1 MALPARCGPFARCL
15 LRGVKRQC
23 WSACS
28 RALLL
33 TGSRF
38 AFLFSLPAYVEHKT
52 LKRVSYLTV
61 VHAHDKVEELLE
73 RADYLYSCGET
84 EKLYELLSQHHNSDD
99 AELLWRLARASRD
112 LALLSH
118 ITAEEKKRLTYEA
131 FEFAKK
137 ALEKNEDC
145 FAAHKWYA
153 VCLSEVAEYE
163 GVKVKI
169 ATSYTIKEHLERAIQ
184 LNPKDATMDPNFYSK
199 NLVMLGKTY
208 LMLKDKEKAVL
219 WLTRARDYPPRSEE
233 DKQVVEAE
241 EEEQEEEAGSLGEGL
256 GFECVLVTDW
266 CPMLSASPPPP
277 ALHPVLPGEV
287 GEDEHVPVSPVDSC
301 PRPSPCSCP
310 RDTLA
315 QLSTGSARR
324 SSAESTV
331 TVRACTRHTQQSAV
345 LHAISATHGRATD
358 EPRTTDLPE
367 ERREAERSAAAKW
380 RHCALCL
387 CVEQRVRHRKDLY

>member
-1 MALPARCGPFARCL
+1 TARYTTYNGTFKYSIVSQNMFAC
-15 LRGVKRQC
+15 VQ
-23 WSACS
+23 
-28 RALLL
+28 
-33 TGSRF
+33 
-38 AFLFSLPAYVEHKT
+38 
-52 LKRVSYLTV
+52 
-61 VHAHDKVEELLE
+61 VEELLE

-169 ATSYTIKEHLERAIQ
+169 ATSHTIKEHLERAIQ
-184 LNPKDATMDPNFYSK
+184 LNPKDATSMYILGYWCFAMTELPWYQRKIAAMIFSSPPTSTFEEALAYFLKAEEVDPNFYSK

-233 DKQVVEAE
+233 DKQVHKEAVE
-241 EEEQEEEAGSLGEGL
+241 LL
-256 GFECVLVTDW
+256 KKL
-266 CPMLSASPPPP
+266 
-277 ALHPVLPGEV
+277 
-287 GEDEHVPVSPVDSC
+287 
-301 PRPSPCSCP
+301 
-310 RDTLA
+310 
-315 QLSTGSARR
+315 
-324 SSAESTV
+324 
-331 TVRACTRHTQQSAV
+331 
-345 LHAISATHGRATD
+345 
-358 EPRTTDLPE
+358 
-367 ERREAERSAAAKW
+367 
-380 RHCALCL
+380 
-387 CVEQRVRHRKDLY
+387 QR